1 MKIRRIIAYRVKS
14 ILHLDHS
21 LYDDWL
27 GRVVDGLMV
36 IGPNGAGKSTLLE
49 GIAALWEEWGH
60 WLDATII
67 ERGQLVPVGSGQQ
80 KRGEPANLPTRHSL
94 FAQPNFGLLA
104 IELVDLDPKRP
115 IWLAAGG
122 KDEIAELKQGHP
134 DAYIVAAAGQRR
146 DKDRCLQDWGLDW
159 PGAPRDQSWLG
170 RWAEQRRRSLLGA
183 VEMPNLLYFEADN
196 RQLLAPRDK
205 LDIARDLQDPDIFNW
220 IARYE
225 PAARRAGHLS
235 SMLYRMQVTHPEGLN
250 TILGDINTYLHGKQ
264 VKGFA
269 PSGDLE
275 VTIAPPTEQEATIKH
290 LVYELSSG
298 ERQVFIFVTML
309 HRWLRQGG
317 LVLIDEPDLHLHP
330 SLRGALLS
338 RLQRIVAQQQGQL
351 IITSQSERLWKDYRR
366 PAERIELGE
375 QAEVQEE

>member
-1 MKIRRIIAYRVKS
+1 MKIRQIKAYRVKS

-60 WLDATII
+60 WLDATVVEHGRLI
-67 ERGQLVPVGSGQQ
+67 PVGQTRR
-80 KRGEPANLPTRHSL
+80 KRGEPANLPTRHPL

-104 IELVDLDPKRP
+104 IQVADLDPKRL

-122 KDEIAELKQGHP
+122 KNEVAQLKQDNP
-134 DAYIVAAAGQRR
+134 DDYIVAAIGQRR
-146 DKDRCLQDWGLDW
+146 DKSRRLQDWGLDW

-170 RWAEQRRRSLLGA
+170 RWAEQRQRSLLGVA
-183 VEMPNLLYFEADN
+183 EMPNVLYFEPDN
-196 RQLLAPRDK
+196 RRLIPPRGDLDLAE
-205 LDIARDLQDPDIFNW
+205 DLQDPPIFNW
-220 IARYE
+220 ITRYE
-225 PAARRAGHLS
+225 PTNRRAGHLS
-235 SMLYRMQVTHPEGLN
+235 SMLYRMQITDPEGLE
-250 TILGDINTYLHGKQ
+250 TILEDINTYLRAKRIES
-264 VKGFA
+264 FS

-275 VTIAPPTEQEATIKH
+275 VTVAPPSEREAAIKH

-298 ERQVFIFVTML
+298 ERQVFIFVAML
-309 HRWLRQGG
+309 HRWLHEGG

-330 SLRGALLS
+330 SLRSALLS
-338 RLQRIVAQQQGQL
+338 RLRRIVTEQGGQL
-351 IITSQSERLWKDYRR
+351 LITSQSERLWKDYRR
-366 PAERIELGE
+366 PVERIALGE